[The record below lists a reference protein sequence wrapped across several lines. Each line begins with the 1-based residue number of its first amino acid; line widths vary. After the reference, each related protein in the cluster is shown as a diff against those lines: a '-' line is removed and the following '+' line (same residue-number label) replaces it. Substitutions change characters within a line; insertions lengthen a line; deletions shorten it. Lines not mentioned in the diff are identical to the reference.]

1 MAKYAKTTSVP
12 VKRSR
17 QSIQDLFEDYGIDE
31 FFFAKSPRGEGIGF
45 CYEQRTYKHNV
56 STPERTEKMTD
67 RQFEQALRQRWRI
80 LFMSLKMKLEQIMDG
95 GISFEDQFLAQMC
108 LPDGSTVAEFM
119 ELPQNS
125 ALLEKTQMPKM
136 LTA

>member
-1 MAKYAKTTSVP
+1 
-12 VKRSR
+12 
-17 QSIQDLFEDYGIDE
+17 
-31 FFFAKSPRGEGIGF
+31 
-45 CYEQRTYKHNV
+45 
-56 STPERTEKMTD
+56 
-67 RQFEQALRQRWRI
+67 
-80 LFMSLKMKLEQIMDG
+80 IMDG